1 MTTDRELLELAAKAA
16 GIEIR
21 WHDGW
26 RLYTDTLFRAW
37 APLLDYEAAMNLAVV
52 LNMDVMQV
60 KSSHEVWA
68 VAPNMPPVI
77 EPHGEDP
84 NRATRRAIVRAAA
97 EIGKAMP

>member
-1 MTTDRELLELAAKAA
+1 MTNDREMLELAAKAA

-26 RLYTDTLFRAW
+26 HLYTDTLFRAW
-37 APLLDYEAAMNLAVV
+37 APLLDYETAMKLAVL
-52 LNMDVMQV
+52 LNIDVMQV
-60 KSSHEVWA
+60 KSSNETWA
-68 VAPNMPPVI
+68 IAPMMQPII

-97 EIGKAMP
+97 EIGKGTP